1 MKGRQ
6 KLCRRLSRIFFNREI
21 FTGCVLCEISDQ
33 RGGKKFA
40 FVFVKSMQQPWQKK
54 NEGGRSGK
62 RFLALCRTDGPRSLP
77 FTLSCELATIFQ
89 PSLSP
94 SLPFSSL
101 SLRPS
106 FFLLSARKGKTEEKR
121 KEQMQYEVP
130 GVN

>member
-33 RGGKKFA
+33 RGGRNSHSYLSKACSNPGK
-40 FVFVKSMQQPWQKK
+40 KK

>member
-1 MKGRQ
+1 MKYLRAVYCAKSAINGGEEIRIRICQ
-6 KLCRRLSRIFFNREI
+6 KHAATL
-21 FTGCVLCEISDQ
+21 
-33 RGGKKFA
+33 A
-40 FVFVKSMQQPWQKK
+40 KK

-106 FFLLSARKGKTEEKR
+106 FFLLFARKGKTEEKR